1 MHVACDCIIAQ
12 ERLQDWEEVLDQLV
26 QGRALLPKFKFK
38 CLEEALKRT
47 KGRDLVSLISLS
59 QPVVDL
65 LLGVLR
71 PGGVV
76 KLGNVIDNVLNA
88 GNEDLALG
96 LSLVHYIVQCRE
108 DLLLEHRSIVLADRR
123 IILTN
128 LSVLHVYILFVLI
141 VEGLLGVGFGFHLAS
156 WGHGPILI
164 NDTFEA

>member
-26 QGRALLPKFKFK
+26 QRRALLPKFQFK
-38 CLEEALKRT
+38 CLEETLKRT

-76 KLGNVIDNVLNA
+76 KLGNVIDNVLHA
-88 GNEDLALG
+88 GNQDLALG
-96 LSLVHYIVQCRE
+96 LSLVHHIVQCRK
-108 DLLLEHRSIVLADRR
+108 DILLEHSSIGLADCRL
-123 IILTN
+123 ILSY
-128 LSVLHVYILFVLI
+128 LSVLRANILFVLD
-141 VEGLLGVGFGFHLAS
+141 VEGLHGVGLGFKLAS
-156 WGHGPILI
+156 GGQGPVLI
-164 NDTFEA
+164 DDTFEA